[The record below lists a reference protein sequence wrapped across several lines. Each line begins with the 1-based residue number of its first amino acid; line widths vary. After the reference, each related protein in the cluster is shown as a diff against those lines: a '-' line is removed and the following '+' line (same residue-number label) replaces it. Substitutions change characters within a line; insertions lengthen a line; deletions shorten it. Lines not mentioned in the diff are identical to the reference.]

1 MHILTKELKEECV
14 HLYRGTLKNL
24 TVFFIITTFLA
35 IVVFAAHHSLP
46 WYICIRMLLHCMPW
60 ARHTMSCMHACI
72 HSYTHTQCMTVK
84 HVLHGLVVSWCCLTS
99 NELLWHPAKK
109 GSVPKNRLWSLSI
122 ITTTVNLILK
132 I

>member
-1 MHILTKELKEECV
+1 M

-72 HSYTHTQCMTVK
+72 HTYIAVHTMYDSETCTTWIGCIM
-84 HVLHGLVVSWCCLTS
+84 VLS
-99 NELLWHPAKK
+99 LL
-109 GSVPKNRLWSLSI
+109 
-122 ITTTVNLILK
+122 
-132 I
+132 